1 MDNISWADI
10 KAGVPQGSILGLL
23 PFLQHIND
31 LMENI
36 PSDPERFAG
45 GTSSF
50 STVTM
55 QLFQTLI

>member
-1 MDNISWADI
+1 MDNTLWADL

-23 PFLQHIND
+23 LFLQHIND
-31 LMENI
+31 LTENI
-36 PSDPERFAG
+36 HSDPEHFAG

-50 STVTM
+50 LTVRM